1 VTPLAERMTEAQF
14 QAWIIESAGWRKWL
28 VFHCRDSRGKR
39 LVGLPDLILIR
50 PPRVLFLEVK
60 NMTRAATPE
69 QRHVLDELGRCPGV
83 EAHLV
88 RPSDQQWLQDEV
100 LP

>member
-1 VTPLAERMTEAQF
+1 MTEAQF
-14 QAWIIESAGWRKWL
+14 QAWIIECAGWRKWR

-69 QRHVLDELGRCPGV
+69 QRAVLHELGGCHGV

-88 RPSDQQWLQDEV
+88 RPSDQDWLLTKL